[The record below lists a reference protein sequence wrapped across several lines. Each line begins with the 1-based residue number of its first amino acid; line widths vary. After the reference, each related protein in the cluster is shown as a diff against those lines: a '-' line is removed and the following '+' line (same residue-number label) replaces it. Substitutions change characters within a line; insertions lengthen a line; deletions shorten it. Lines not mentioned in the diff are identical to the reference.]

1 MKTIVRLSVFFICL
15 MLLSMLCSYRSDPFE
30 DSEPVDQNDISDT
43 LRHTS
48 DDVEEVSAVA
58 PCSTSSIG
66 VKSLSVE
73 SPPHKTSYKAFEH
86 FRGDGLVV
94 SVHYENGTSERI
106 GADSLEVIYANGKC
120 FLAGDTSVT
129 LAYGGRWTTVDVT
142 VKRANYDMSGVS
154 FVSSEYVY
162 DGDMHYPKIKGRM
175 PEGED
180 GITLEYNFLSGVTHV
195 DEGSVDVVVSFST
208 SSKNYNVP
216 ENMRASVK
224 ILPRGINV
232 IWGETALEYNGG
244 IVAPEVYAKET
255 ELEVYSEAISVGR
268 YYAVAV
274 SKNNDYYV
282 IDNRCEFTVNKAKN
296 YWETPPEATECYEG
310 KTPELRGKSRFGN
323 IEFSFYSDASCKKR
337 ITPPFS
343 VGTYYAVANVSE
355 TANYSSLS
363 SEPFSFRVVEIVP
376 VGLAVRI
383 LPENLVAFGGLSD
396 SDYDIS
402 LLYNDGSESPIDKSS
417 VSIIYEN
424 GDGFRQ
430 MDRTVKFVWDE
441 YEKSLEVNVNYADYD
456 LSAVKWID
464 TEQIYDGKPKIPSL
478 IGLPDGVTVK
488 EYIGGGVSS
497 GEYTVSAVIEYDE
510 ENYNRPNILSC
521 KFTVEKQ
528 TVSIPIIETVYNSE
542 AQTPRSDSDVYFIT
556 SREKFENAG
565 EYKVQVELADPAN
578 YRFEGSEDAVG
589 TAIFRILPRTVE
601 VVARD
606 VDIHLFEA
614 FRGTDFSGLTE
625 ATLYGDVVD
634 TEQRIDGERVVILSL
649 NPNYTIKTLGGQV
662 VRLPY
667 PTVFGGIMMLIIIG
681 LLSLLIFLFVK
692 KREMLLGALAVVRCR
707 WNKRGILVYPPRPMK
722 ESISTTEKDERFENS
737 ENTSDELSD
746 GDEIAVVGF
755 GVDEERADALITDSL
770 AKDLIKKD
778 GDLVYTSGNGK
789 ATVTTEELSNNF
801 SVGDRV
807 DINVLKEKS
816 LVPSD
821 AFQVKIVAGGM
832 LDKALSVYANDFTLT
847 AVKMINLEGGDT
859 VKVTSVRERNTP
871 EADSPS
877 EE

>member
-1 MKTIVRLSVFFICL
+1 MKTIVKLSGSLICL
-15 MLLSMLCSYRSDPFE
+15 LLLSMLCSYRSILPE
-30 DSEPVDQNDISDT
+30 DSLSVDRSEESNT
-43 LRHTS
+43 LLPS
-48 DDVEEVSAVA
+48 SEMKEESYVA
-58 PCSTSSIG
+58 PCSASAVG

-73 SPPHKTSYKAFEH
+73 SLPHKTTYRAFER
-86 FRGDGLVV
+86 FSGDGLVV

-106 GADSLEVIYANGKC
+106 GAESLEVIYANGKC

-129 LAYGGRWTTVDVT
+129 LSYGGRWTTVDVT
-142 VKRANYDMSGVS
+142 VKRADYDMSGVS

-180 GITLEYNFLSGVTHV
+180 GITLEYSFLSGVTHV
-195 DEGSVDVVVSFST
+195 DEGSVDIVISFST

-232 IWGETALEYNGG
+232 IWGETELEYNGG

-255 ELEVYSEAISVGR
+255 ELEVYSEAVNVGR

-282 IDNRCEFTVNKAKN
+282 IDNRCEFTVSQAKN

-310 KTPELRGKSRFGN
+310 KTPELRGKARYGN
-323 IEFSFYSDASCKKR
+323 IDFTFYSDASCKKR

-343 VGTYYAVANVSE
+343 VGTYYAVATVCE

-376 VGLAVRI
+376 VGLSVRI

-402 LLYNDGSESPIDKSS
+402 LLYNDGSVSPIDKSL

-430 MDRTVKFVWDE
+430 TDRMVKFVWND

-464 TEQIYDGKPKIPSL
+464 TEQIYDGKPKIPTL
-478 IGLPDGVTVK
+478 VGLPEGVTVK
-488 EYIGGGVSS
+488 EYIGGGTNS
-497 GEYTVSAVIEYDE
+497 GEYTVTAVIEYDA

-528 TVSIPIIETVYNSE
+528 TVSTPVIEAVYNSE
-542 AQTPRSDSDVYFIT
+542 AQFPIVDSDVYRVI

-565 EYKVQVELADPAN
+565 EYKVQLELLDPAN
-578 YRFEGSEDAVG
+578 YRFEGSDGAIG
-589 TAIFRILPRTVE
+589 TAIFKILPRTVE
-601 VVARD
+601 VVADD
-606 VDIHLFEA
+606 VDLHLFES
-614 FRGTDFSGLTE
+614 FRGADFSGLTE
-625 ATLYGDVVD
+625 ATLYGDTVD

-649 NPNYTIKTLGGQV
+649 NPNYTIKTLGGRV
-662 VRLPY
+662 LRLPY
-667 PTVFGGIMMLIIIG
+667 PTLFGGIIMLIFVG
-681 LLSLLIFLFVK
+681 LASLLIFLFVK
-692 KREMLLGALAVVRCR
+692 KREMLRDALAIVRCR
-707 WNKRGILVYPPRPMK
+707 WNKRGIFVYPPRPMK
-722 ESISTTEKDERFENS
+722 ENVSFMENGDGEESS
-737 ENTSDELSD
+737 ENKSDEQ
-746 GDEIAVVGF
+746 GEEEITVIGF
-755 GVDEERADALITDSL
+755 GVDAERADALITDSL

-778 GDLVYTSGNGK
+778 GDTVYTSGNGK

-801 SVGDRV
+801 SAGDRV
-807 DINVLKEKS
+807 DINILKEKS
-816 LVPSD
+816 LVPKD
-821 AFQVKIVAGGM
+821 AFQVKIVAEGM

-847 AVKMINLEGGDT
+847 SVKMINLEGGDT
-859 VKVTSVRERNTP
+859 IKVTSLKDKSTKDEL
-871 EADSPS
+871 SC
-877 EE
+877 EEK